1 MTAMKK
7 ITITLLLA
15 LSLFLPAC
23 KKPAETVETTGTEYG
38 PIVEEDERTDEE
50 KQLAMIQ
57 NCISDYNTGRIDEVE
72 DYLDTNLH
80 PLPIGVTHLP
90 EISSLK
96 DLTPEPDY
104 MENSNVSY
112 AGSYAIDDVHRALFL
127 IYEPTGGSFWLN
139 GVILFQVN
147 PVEIPVDNPE
157 YTDYRNV
164 LSSLFAKESRVLP
177 WLYGLNLTLSDQES
191 SEPGYYEVLSMGG
204 MKPSSIDD
212 IKAAAEE
219 VFTKEYLE
227 KNFYYS
233 AFYNER
239 AMFKE
244 IDGVVCCAE
253 SEMTIQPNSSSYNTH
268 YIIAVE
274 ENNNSVA
281 IDLLT
286 NSSTGEIQPNIR
298 RIYLDHTPQG
308 YRLPSA
314 Y

>member
-7 ITITLLLA
+7 KITALLLV
-15 LSLFLPAC
+15 LGLLLPGC
-23 KKPAETVETTGTEYG
+23 KKPQEEEAPTGTEYG

-57 NCISDYNTGRIDEVE
+57 NCISDYNTGRINEVE
-72 DYLDTNLH
+72 DYLNTNLH
-80 PLPIGVTHLP
+80 PLPIGVTSLP

-112 AGSYAIDDVHRALFL
+112 AGSYAISDVHRAVFL

-147 PVEIPVDNPE
+147 PEEIPMDNSE
-157 YTDYRNV
+157 FTDYRNV
-164 LSSLFAKESRVLP
+164 LSSLFAKETKVLP
-177 WLYGLNLTLSDQES
+177 WLYGLNLTLSEQES

-204 MKPSSIDD
+204 MKPASLDD
-212 IKAAAEE
+212 IKAMAEE

-227 KNFYYS
+227 QNFYYS
-233 AFYNER
+233 AFYSER

-244 IDGVVCCAE
+244 VDGVVCCAE
-253 SEMTIQPNSSSYNTH
+253 SEMTIQPNSNSYNTH
-268 YIIAVE
+268 YIIAAE
-274 ENNNSVA
+274 EIDSHVA

-286 NSSTGEIQPNIR
+286 TSSTGEVQPNIR
-298 RIYLDHTPQG
+298 RIYLEHTPDG